1 MNVSRGAFR
10 LWVLLTV
17 PWVIGLAISGIV
29 STLESMTRQS
39 RYEQCQQLR
48 QPFELDP
55 AAFAL
60 LPEEQGQPVVR
71 NEHITPEEARAELRR
86 REAERDPSDGPW
98 SRYAGAADGQ
108 SDQSLPDGFS
118 IVPAGMATFLERRAL
133 AADREG
139 NEDAARVWVH
149 EVRRFRQR
157 ADALTRCSRAYPSYP
172 VRTALGF
179 AGFGIGVPAFLFLLG
194 WALIWV
200 GRGFR
205 N

>member
-1 MNVSRGAFR
+1 
-10 LWVLLTV
+10 
-17 PWVIGLAISGIV
+17 
-29 STLESMTRQS
+29 MTRQS
-39 RYEQCQQLR
+39 RYEECQQLR

-60 LPEEQGQPVVR
+60 LLEEHGQPVVL
-71 NEHITPEEARAELRR
+71 NEQITPEEARAELRR

-108 SDQSLPDGFS
+108 ADQRLPDGFF
-118 IVPAGMATFLERRAL
+118 IDPADMETFLGRRAL
-133 AADREG
+133 AARREG
-139 NEDAARVWVH
+139 NEDAARVWVL
-149 EVRRFRQR
+149 EVARFRRR
-157 ADALTRCSRAYPSYP
+157 ADALTGCSRAYPSYP

-179 AGFGIGVPAFLFLLG
+179 AGFGMGVPVFFFLLG